1 MADDDERGNSPEEI
15 PETGDGQTPG
25 VADPSRRNFM
35 KVAAA
40 AATAAGAVGVG
51 AYAGVKM
58 KGTPRDEF
66 PVPVQDGL
74 EPLDQR
80 NMLFTFASSKK
91 LNAKHPERTAK
102 FGGFSFYEAM
112 TTTYL
117 KGPFRDEP
125 GYSQIDR
132 ALERASW
139 EANDHMAPGQQFGR
153 PDSGMLTWDQSDV
166 AETQVE
172 FPSKDEAA
180 LAIKSAARAYSA
192 TRCGITR
199 RDPRWDYDPLYDIS
213 EERTLSWKD
222 DFPFE
227 PKTVIVMLTEMD
239 YVTTR
244 ASPSWAHNASVGEG
258 YSMATK
264 CAGQMAK
271 FLRLCGYQAVGAQND
286 LGMSVPYAIAAGLGE
301 GARNGALIAPT
312 IGPRHRICKVYT
324 DLEFVEYDQP
334 RDFGVASFCAN
345 CKRCSDSCPSEAIT
359 GDDDPTW
366 GPEFEG
372 GDDPEY
378 AYHSRSGVLKYHND
392 AKKCLKFWMDN
403 DGGCSNCITSCPYNK
418 PDFWHHRFVDM
429 QNVIA
434 PGPVHAFMREMDIW
448 FGYGTVSDPERVEA
462 FWKSGKKMRGG

>member
-1 MADDDERGNSPEEI
+1 MADDNERKNPPEEI
-15 PETGDGQTPG
+15 PEAGESHTPE
-25 VADPSRRNFM
+25 VVDPSRRNFM
-35 KVAAA
+35 KAAAA

-58 KGTPRDEF
+58 QGTPHDEF
-66 PVPVQDGL
+66 PVPVKNDL

-80 NMLFTFASSKK
+80 NMLFTFASSKV
-91 LNAKHPERTAK
+91 LNEKYPERTEK
-102 FGGFSFYEAM
+102 FGGFNFYEKM
-112 TTTYL
+112 TTSYL
-117 KGPFRDEP
+117 KSPFRDEP

-172 FPSKDEAA
+172 FPSKQEAA

-192 TRCGITR
+192 TRCGITQ

-239 YVTTR
+239 YVATR
-244 ASPSWAHNASVGEG
+244 ASPSWAHNVSVGEG

-264 CAGQMAK
+264 CAGQLAK
-271 FLRLCGYQAVGAQND
+271 FLRLCGYNAVGAQND
-286 LGMSVPYAIAAGLGE
+286 LGMSVPYAVAAGLGE

-345 CKRCSDSCPSEAIT
+345 CKRCADSCPSEAIT
-359 GDDDPTW
+359 QDDDPTW

-434 PGPVHAFMREMDIW
+434 PGPVHAFMREMDIS